1 VSVTPTDDDFAA
13 FYASVFARLVGQLRV
28 VTGDLQEAED
38 VVQEAMARASMRWS
52 RLRAYDVPEA
62 WVRRVALNLAADR
75 ARRGRRRL
83 AALRRLGPPAAEP
96 AVQVEDVAL
105 LEALQGLSIGQR
117 QVLVLHYLIGMPV
130 QEVAKTLGVPIG
142 TVKVRLLR
150 GRQALA
156 ARLAEQ
162 GEEVRPGHD

>member
-1 VSVTPTDDDFAA
+1 VTTSGDFTA

-38 VVQEAMARASMRWS
+38 VVQEALARASTRWA
-52 RLRAYDVPEA
+52 RLQSYDVPEA

-75 ARRGRRRL
+75 ARRSRRRL
-83 AALRRLGPPAAEP
+83 AALRRLSPPATQPAE
-96 AVQVEDVAL
+96 QVEDLAL
-105 LEALQGLSIGQR
+105 LQALRELSTGQR

-130 QEVAKTLGVPIG
+130 QEVARTLRVPTG
-142 TVKVRLLR
+142 TVKVRLSR

-156 ARLAEQ
+156 AQLAEQ
-162 GEEVRPGHD
+162 EEVRPGHD

>member
-1 VSVTPTDDDFAA
+1 VAPTDDDFAA

-38 VVQEAMARASMRWS
+38 VVQEAMARASTRWA
-52 RLRAYDVPEA
+52 RLQSYDVPEA

-75 ARRGRRRL
+75 VRRGRRRL
-83 AALRRLGPPAAEP
+83 AALRRLVPPATQPAE
-96 AVQVEDVAL
+96 QVEDLAL
-105 LEALQGLSIGQR
+105 LQALRGLSIGQR

-130 QEVAKTLGVPIG
+130 QEVARTLRVPTG
-142 TVKVRLLR
+142 TVKVRLSR

-156 ARLAEQ
+156 AQLVEQ
-162 GEEVRPGHD
+162 EEVRPGHD

>member
-1 VSVTPTDDDFAA
+1 MTPSDDFTA

-38 VVQEAMARASMRWS
+38 VVQEALARASTRWA

-75 ARRGRRRL
+75 ARRSRRRL
-83 AALRRLGPPAAEP
+83 AALRRLVPPATQPVE
-96 AVQVEDVAL
+96 QVEDLAL
-105 LEALQGLSIGQR
+105 LQALRGLSIGQR

-130 QEVAKTLGVPIG
+130 QEVARTLRVPTG
-142 TVKVRLLR
+142 TVKVRLSR

-156 ARLAEQ
+156 AQLVEQ
-162 GEEVRPGHD
+162 EEVRPGHD

>member
-1 VSVTPTDDDFAA
+1 VTPTDDFAA
-13 FYASVFARLVGQLRV
+13 FYASVFARLVGQLKV

-38 VVQEAMARASMRWS
+38 VVQEALARASTRWS

-83 AALRRLGPPAAEP
+83 AALRRLGPPAPAP

-105 LEALQGLSIGQR
+105 LEALRGLSIGQR

-130 QEVAKTLGVPIG
+130 QEVAKTLRLPTG

-150 GRQALA
+150 GRHALA
-156 ARLAEQ
+156 AQLLKQ
-162 GEEVRPGHD
+162 EEVRPRHD

>member
-1 VSVTPTDDDFAA
+1 VSPTDDDFAA

-83 AALRRLGPPAAEP
+83 AAMRRLGPPAPEP

-105 LEALQGLSIGQR
+105 LQALRGLSIGQR

-130 QEVAKTLGVPIG
+130 REVAKTLGVPTG

-162 GEEVRPGHD
+162 EEEVRPSHD

>member
-1 VSVTPTDDDFAA
+1 MTPSDDFTA

-38 VVQEAMARASMRWS
+38 VVQEALARASTRWA
-52 RLRAYDVPEA
+52 RLQSYDVPEA

-75 ARRGRRRL
+75 ARRSRRRL
-83 AALRRLGPPAAEP
+83 AALRRLVPPATQPAE
-96 AVQVEDVAL
+96 QVEDLAL
-105 LEALQGLSIGQR
+105 LQALRGLSIGQR

-156 ARLAEQ
+156 TRLAEQ